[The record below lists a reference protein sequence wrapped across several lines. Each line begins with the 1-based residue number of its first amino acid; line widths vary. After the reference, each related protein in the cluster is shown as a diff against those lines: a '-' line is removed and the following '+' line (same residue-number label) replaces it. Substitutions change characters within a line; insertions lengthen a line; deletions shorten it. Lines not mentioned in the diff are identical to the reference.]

1 MNKMCF
7 DTIGGKQDGRVKLVD
22 LRALAAWGDLHFTY
36 LFKCGVSFSPNNGV
50 FDSAGVAL

>member
-22 LRALAAWGDLHFTY
+22 LRALAAWGDLHF
-36 LFKCGVSFSPNNGV
+36 KCGVSFSPNNGV